1 MEYRVGGFAVSNA
14 PGRLYVVATPI
25 GNLDDIT
32 RRAATVLGAVDAIA
46 AEDTRRTGQL
56 LAHLGLRRPLVSLHE
71 HNEEARATSL
81 LARLRGGETLALVS
95 DAGTPLVSDPGY
107 RLVRACRAAGVPVL
121 AVPGPSSIT
130 AALSVAGL
138 PTDRFLYE
146 GFLPARPAARRRRL
160 AELAGVPCTLVLLE
174 SSHRVAASLADLAA
188 VFGGEREAAL
198 ARELT
203 KAFETVRLDRLD
215 ALAAWV
221 AADPDQQRGEHV
233 ILVGGAPPGPAVS
246 EGPSAAAILAALRAE
261 GVGAKQAARIAA
273 RLTGEPQNALYRQII
288 GTEI

>member
-1 MEYRVGGFAVSNA
+1 MSNA
-14 PGRLYVVATPI
+14 PGCLYVVATPI

-32 RRAATVLGAVDAIA
+32 RRAVAVLGAVDAVA

-56 LAHLGLRRPLVSLHE
+56 LTHLGLRRPLVSLHE
-71 HNEEARATSL
+71 HNEDQRTAAL
-81 LARLRGGETLALVS
+81 VGRLQAGESLALVS

-107 RLVRACRAAGVPVL
+107 RLVRACRAAGVAVL
-121 AVPGPSSIT
+121 AVPGASSIT

-160 AELAGVPCTLVLLE
+160 AELAGVTCTLVLLE

-188 VFGGEREAAL
+188 VFGGGREAAL

-215 ALAAWV
+215 RLAEWV

-233 ILVGGAPPGPAVS
+233 ILVAGAEPAAAAPPALPTEAVLAVLS
-246 EGPSAAAILAALRAE
+246 EE
-261 GVGAKQAARIAA
+261 GIGARQAARIAS
-273 RLTGEPQNALYRQII
+273 RLTGEPKNALYRRII
-288 GTEI
+288 GTGD